1 MVENVEAQ
9 RYCSLYV
16 NDMHLIVMLIP
27 YIERELEKK
36 EKIIT
41 ILENDLENEID
52 TIVKK
57 VNLGSEKKKK
67 IKRINWKKN
76 LLSKEQI
83 GEIKGET
90 ILIKG
95 SYEFIQSV
103 NEVLKTED
111 NRVIDCY
118 DIDTFEQN
126 SRTILEQHNAILNT
140 SGIRKISD
148 MFQINKTLNGIL
160 TK

>member
-41 ILENDLENEID
+41 ILENDLDSEID

-57 VNLGSEKKKK
+57 VNLGREKKNK

-140 SGIRKISD
+140 SGIRRISD

>member
-52 TIVKK
+52 TVVKK
-57 VNLGSEKKKK
+57 VNLGREKKNK

-118 DIDTFEQN
+118 DIGTFEQN

>member
-27 YIERELEKK
+27 YIEKELEKK

-57 VNLGSEKKKK
+57 VNLGKEKKKK

>member
-57 VNLGSEKKKK
+57 VNLGREKKNK

-111 NRVIDCY
+111 NRVIDRY

>member
-57 VNLGSEKKKK
+57 VNLGRAKKNK

-140 SGIRKISD
+140 SRIRKISD

>member
-57 VNLGSEKKKK
+57 VNLGREKKNK

-140 SGIRKISD
+140 S
-148 MFQINKTLNGIL
+148 
-160 TK
+160 

>member
-27 YIERELEKK
+27 YIEKELEKK

-41 ILENDLENEID
+41 ILENDLDSEID

-57 VNLGSEKKKK
+57 VNLGREKKNK
-67 IKRINWKKN
+67 IKKINWKKN

-83 GEIKGET
+83 GEIKGKT

-95 SYEFIQSV
+95 SYGFIQDV
-103 NEVLKTED
+103 NGILKPEE
-111 NRVIDCY
+111 NRVINCF

-126 SRTILEQHNAILNT
+126 SRKILEQHNAILNT

-148 MFQINKTLNGIL
+148 MFQMNKTLNGIL

>member
-57 VNLGSEKKKK
+57 VNLGREKKNK

-148 MFQINKTLNGIL
+148 IFQINKTLNGIL

>member
-1 MVENVEAQ
+1 M
-9 RYCSLYV
+9 
-16 NDMHLIVMLIP
+16 
-27 YIERELEKK
+27 
-36 EKIIT
+36 
-41 ILENDLENEID
+41 
-52 TIVKK
+52 
-57 VNLGSEKKKK
+57 
-67 IKRINWKKN
+67 
-76 LLSKEQI
+76 SKEQI

>member
-41 ILENDLENEID
+41 ILENDLDSEID

-57 VNLGSEKKKK
+57 VNLGREKKNK

-148 MFQINKTLNGIL
+148 MFQMNKTLNGIL

>member
-57 VNLGSEKKKK
+57 VNLGREKKNK

-95 SYEFIQSV
+95 SYEFIRSV

>member
-57 VNLGSEKKKK
+57 VNLGREKKNK

-111 NRVIDCY
+111 NIVIDCY

>member
-52 TIVKK
+52 TIVKT
-57 VNLGSEKKKK
+57 VNLGREKQNK

>member
-57 VNLGSEKKKK
+57 VNLGREKKNK

-76 LLSKEQI
+76 LVSKEQI

>member
-57 VNLGSEKKKK
+57 VNLGMEKKNK

-95 SYEFIQSV
+95 SYEFIRSV

>member
-57 VNLGSEKKKK
+57 VNLGREKKNK

-140 SGIRKISD
+140 SRIRKISD

>member
-57 VNLGSEKKKK
+57 VNLEREKKNK

>member
-41 ILENDLENEID
+41 ILENYLENEID

-57 VNLGSEKKKK
+57 VNLGREKKNK

>member
-57 VNLGSEKKKK
+57 VNLGREKKNK

-148 MFQINKTLNGIL
+148 MFQINKSLNGIL

>member
-27 YIERELEKK
+27 YIEKELEKK

-57 VNLGSEKKKK
+57 VNLGREKKNK

-95 SYEFIQSV
+95 SYEFIRSV

>member
-57 VNLGSEKKKK
+57 VNLGREKKNK

-95 SYEFIQSV
+95 NYEFIQSV

-111 NRVIDCY
+111 NIVIDCY

>member
-57 VNLGSEKKKK
+57 VNLGREKKNK

-148 MFQINKTLNGIL
+148 MFQINKTLDGIL